1 MRIALYQGPGQ
12 PGDVARNLEVLGS
25 MALAAGGRGA
35 RLLICPELFL
45 TGYNIGAAAVH
56 RLAEPADGPAAQQAA
71 RVARETGVAVLYG
84 YPERAG
90 GVVYNAA
97 QLVDRD
103 GRRLANY
110 RKSHLFGEID
120 RQAFRPGNESFVG
133 ATLDG
138 LRLWILI
145 CYDTE
150 FPEAVRA
157 HALAGVDFVAI
168 PTALMR
174 PYEIVANTVVPCRAY
189 ENQIFVAYANHC
201 GREGE
206 LDYCGLSCVVA
217 PDGSDLARAGA
228 GEELLVVDLDVAV
241 RGDTRAPNNY
251 LRDRR
256 PELYGALAARPHP
269 DRPGPQSN
277 RSREELPR

>member
-1 MRIALYQGPGQ
+1 MRIALYQGPEQ
-12 PGDVARNLEVLGS
+12 SGDAARNLELLGS
-25 MALAAGGRGA
+25 MARVAAERGA

-56 RLAEPADGPAAQQAA
+56 RLAEPAAGPAAQQAV
-71 RVARETGVAVLYG
+71 RVARETHIAVLYG
-84 YPERAG
+84 YPERAA

-97 QLVDRD
+97 QLIDRD

-120 RQAFRPGNESFVG
+120 RRVFCPGDGSFVQ

-138 LRLWILI
+138 LRLGILI

-174 PYEIVANTVVPCRAY
+174 PYEIVATTLVPSRAY
-189 ENQIFVAYANHC
+189 ENQVFVAYVNRC

-206 LDYCGLSCVVA
+206 LEYCGLSCVVA
-217 PDGSDLARAGA
+217 PDGTDLARAGA
-228 GEELLVVDLDVAV
+228 GEELLVADLDIALH
-241 RGDTRAPNNY
+241 RDTRAPNTY
-251 LRDRR
+251 LQDRR
-256 PELYGALAARPHP
+256 PELYAALTMQPDPH
-269 DRPGPQSN
+269 RPGQQSN
-277 RSREELPR
+277 GSREEAPR